1 MATENKK
8 HLWLME
14 IANSFGMTTQQFAK
28 AIGYSRQSL
37 YSASCG
43 TVKLRK
49 GHIEMACFKLGVLSE
64 QIHHNDIL
72 LADERHRARLKLIR
86 EFEKRLTEDDE

>member
-1 MATENKK
+1 
-8 HLWLME
+8 
-14 IANSFGMTTQQFAK
+14 MTTQQFAK

-64 QIHHNDIL
+64 KIHHNDIT
-72 LADERHRARLKLIR
+72 LADERNQARLKLIR
-86 EFEKRLTEDDE
+86 ELENRLTGEGE